1 MSENQLDNLA
11 LLNHLRSKEID
22 LTSTEKLVAIIL
34 MTHRNNISMMCCP
47 GLTLLEQETKLNR
60 RTVQRAIKSLIEKK
74 ELVRLRIRNGALF
87 TKSQY
92 YFLYDKKAAQQIFH
106 KDNNIFKTHFK
117 TYFAPNIENKKKKT
131 KQGFIYIIECQGK
144 FKIGR
149 AKNIESRFKRYITE
163 NPYEVNLLFSYKVDD
178 YINIETKI
186 HNKFKNQNIHGEWF
200 NLSDDDKGWIKN
212 YVKQ

>member
-74 ELVRLRIRNGALF
+74 ELVRLRIRNGTLF
-87 TKSQY
+87 IKSQY
-92 YFLYDKKAAQQIFH
+92 YFLYDMKHAKI
-106 KDNNIFKTHFK
+106 
-117 TYFAPNIENKKKKT
+117 
-131 KQGFIYIIECQGK
+131 IY
-144 FKIGR
+144 
-149 AKNIESRFKRYITE
+149 KNIDSIFNNHHKEQAKHFEFCLMEK
-163 NPYEVNLLFSYKVDD
+163 LF
-178 YINIETKI
+178 
-186 HNKFKNQNIHGEWF
+186 
-200 NLSDDDKGWIKN
+200 
-212 YVKQ
+212 